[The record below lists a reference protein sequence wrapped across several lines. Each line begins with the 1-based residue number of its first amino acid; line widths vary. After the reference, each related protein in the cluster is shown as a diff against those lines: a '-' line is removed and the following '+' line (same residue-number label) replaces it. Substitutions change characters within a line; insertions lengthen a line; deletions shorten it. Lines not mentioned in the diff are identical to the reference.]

1 MTNQKVIDFTSKIF
15 NALHLAKKIDDLKNI
30 IHTNNELAKNAKRS
44 EKYPEWKLSISAQ
57 EITSNG
63 LHTIFEK
70 TDANFFDQFN
80 TELTPLEKLLLA
92 TTWKQG
98 DLQKVNHIID
108 GILDRNEAGNTGHTF
123 RQFGRFIRDQDQEPL
138 IDQHV
143 LRAFSLYEFSLK
155 PQSSDNAQNSEIDKI
170 RANKLISAKHNDII
184 VRYKNWLNSSLSP
197 ELRKEKD
204 YKKAVDDVLF
214 ALGKSI
220 KAEPLQLI
228 YQTQ

>member
-1 MTNQKVIDFTSKIF
+1 MKNDVAIDFVLETFMKLQVSKS
-15 NALHLAKKIDDLKNI
+15 IDEVKNI
-30 IHTNNELAKNAKRS
+30 ILSNTELAKNAKRS
-44 EKYPEWKLSISAQ
+44 EKYPEWKLSITAQ

-92 TTWKQG
+92 TIWKQG

-123 RQFGRFIRDQDQEPL
+123 RQFGRFIRDQDQEPI

-143 LRAFSLYEFSLK
+143 LRAFSLHEVSLK
-155 PQSSDNAQNSEIDKI
+155 HQSSDNAQNSEIDKI
-170 RANKLISAKHNDII
+170 RANKVISSKHNAII
-184 VRYKNWLNSSLSP
+184 IRFKNWLNSGLSP

-220 KAEPLQLI
+220 KA
-228 YQTQ
+228 